1 VGMSDSE
8 ELVDAA
14 LRDLPSAHQAF
25 ALRIR
30 DIIRDVAEQLD
41 LDGGL
46 IETLKWGQPSWL
58 PARRGIGT
66 TVRLAVHNDTMLG
79 LLVHCQTNLLDGFR
93 LTFGDELSYSDNRA
107 VLFDVNKPLPEDA
120 VRHCVTAALTYHR
133 NKRT

>member
-1 VGMSDSE
+1 MNDSE

-14 LRDLPSAHQAF
+14 LREFPDVHQAF

-30 DIIRDVAEQLD
+30 DIIRDVAQQLD
-41 LDGGL
+41 LEGGV

-58 PARRGIGT
+58 PARKGIGT
-66 TVRLAVHNDTMLG
+66 TVRLAVHNDTMLA

-107 VLFDVNKPLPEDA
+107 VLFDVRKPLPEDA
-120 VRHCVTAALTYHR
+120 VRYCVTQALTYHR
-133 NKRT
+133 NKTV